1 MESHV
6 EMLSADERQLLREAA
21 EWRLIGLLLEYPS
34 CGWREQVAEVAA
46 EVTDPRL
53 RAAAGEA
60 PAQASEGLYQSIFGP
75 GGPVSPREVTYLG
88 GIQLGY
94 LLSELAACYD
104 AFAYHPATTEPADHL
119 SVECGFVA
127 YLKLKQAY
135 ALSCGDSE
143 HAQLTAEA
151 AERFMA
157 EHLSAMAQPVSEAL
171 ASGFPSYLAV
181 AAELL
186 LERTGRPRSAPA
198 PIPYDDDSAITCG
211 SNP

>member
-6 EMLSADERQLLREAA
+6 ETLSADERQLLREAA
-21 EWRLIGLLLEYPS
+21 EWRLIGLLFEYPS
-34 CGWREQVAEVAA
+34 SGWREQVVGLAA

-53 RAAAGEA
+53 RAAAGDALE
-60 PAQASEGLYQSIFGP
+60 QAAEGVYQSIFGP

-94 LLSELAACYD
+94 LLSELVACYD
-104 AFAYHPATTEPADHL
+104 AFAYRPATAEADDHL

-135 ALSCGDSE
+135 AISCGDSD
-143 HAQLTAEA
+143 HAQVTAEA
-151 AERFMA
+151 AAQFLA
-157 EHLSAMAQPVSEAL
+157 EHLSAMAEPIGQGL
-171 ASGFPSYLAV
+171 ASGFPSYLSL

-186 LERTGRPRSAPA
+186 LERTGPPQSAPA
-198 PIPYDDDSAITCG
+198 PIPYDEDGAITCG
-211 SNP
+211 SQS